1 MKPATGADNMDI
13 AKYSIGTGDRFGL
26 QGKAQLAAVL
36 NARDQGAELAI
47 VWNKS
52 HREHTIVKTIP
63 QDVRV
68 EADQAVSECG
78 WTGQYFVDADHIGLG
93 NVDLFL
99 ESSDFFTLDVAGFIG
114 EKADDESLAEFRR
127 KYSQLVGEL
136 VIPGIDQ
143 SLSVTADLLES
154 VAEKY
159 LFAVQEAGKIYRHIA
174 NIRGSGNFITEVS
187 MDETAEPQT
196 PVDLLFIL
204 AAIADENIPAQTI
217 APKFSGRFNKSVDYI
232 GDVEQFR
239 REFEEDICIIK
250 YGVKAFGLAENMKL
264 SVHSGS
270 DKFSIYK
277 PIRELTR
284 KHDAGIHLKTA
295 GTTWLEELIGLAE
308 AGGGGL
314 RIAKQIYVSSYNRF
328 EELCTPYS
336 SVIDIDREALPEPAE
351 IERWTGERYVNALRH
366 DQTCPYFDVNLRQLL
381 HVGYKVAAE
390 MGDTYLNAIREN
402 EEVVAKNVTENLFD
416 RHIAPLFL

>member
-1 MKPATGADNMDI
+1 MDI

-36 NARDQGAELAI
+36 KARDQGAELAI

-63 QDVRV
+63 KDVRV

-99 ESSDFFTLDVAGFIG
+99 ESSDFFTLDVADFIG

-136 VIPGIDQ
+136 TIPGIEQ
-143 SLSVTADLLES
+143 PLSVTADLLES

-174 NIRGSGNFITEVS
+174 NMRGSGNFITEVS

-196 PVDLLFIL
+196 PVDLLFVL

-308 AGGGGL
+308 AGGEGL

-351 IERWTGERYVNALRH
+351 VEEWTGERYVKALRH
-366 DQTCPYFDVNLRQLL
+366 DQTCPNFDVNLRQLL